1 MYGTRILRDLA
12 QLAAAWIIGVLA
24 SSSRSPHIPEPVKVA
39 FRSFSDI
46 KNPGTY
52 EAPDVNLLLQPAS
65 ATSIDPKFGLTE
77 WWKMEEG
84 QKLSKPFDVGD
95 ELVAG
100 LLHALEMVST
110 LFYTY
115 TL

>member
-1 MYGTRILRDLA
+1 MYGTQLLRDLA

-24 SSSRSPHIPEPVKVA
+24 SSDRSPHIPEPVKVA
-39 FRSFSDI
+39 FHSFSDI

-52 EAPDVNLLLQPAS
+52 EAPNVNLLLQAAS
-65 ATSIDPKFGLTE
+65 ETSIDPRFGLTE
-77 WWKMEEG
+77 WWRMAEG

-100 LLHALEMVST
+100 LLYALEMVST
-110 LFYTY
+110 IFYT
-115 TL
+115 